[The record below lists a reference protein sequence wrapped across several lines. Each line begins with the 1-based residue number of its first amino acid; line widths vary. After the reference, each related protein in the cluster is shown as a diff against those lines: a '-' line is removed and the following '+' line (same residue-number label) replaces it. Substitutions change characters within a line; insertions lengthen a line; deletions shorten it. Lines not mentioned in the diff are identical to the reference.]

1 MEPNRWTID
10 DDGDL
15 RRGERLPLRSDGTTV
30 RTVFG
35 LLCTDELRE
44 VLERGQ
50 ALAAPA
56 ADPLPEGVH
65 RAHGTMTALA
75 EDVVLLGVGWEW
87 FDIDTFRWLPAQ
99 GNDARKPHMRAGCVY
114 EVRPAP
120 VPPQPETEPV
130 PWWETYSRTLTN
142 GDKVA
147 EVLMDGCARYRTLAD
162 WQTNGDWKLLAI
174 DADGMVSVL
183 VDGDQT

>member
-1 MEPNRWTID
+1 VREGYRLDVGADLP
-10 DDGDL
+10 DGW
-15 RRGERLPLRSDGTTV
+15 RLV
-30 RTVFG
+30 
-35 LLCTDELRE
+35 
-44 VLERGQ
+44 
-50 ALAAPA
+50 
-56 ADPLPEGVH
+56 ADC
-65 RAHGTMTALA
+65 
-75 EDVVLLGVGWEW
+75 GW
-87 FDIDTFRWLPAQ
+87 AQ
-99 GNDARKPHMRAGCVY
+99 GRTSWGFVVPIERV
-114 EVRPAP
+114 P

>member
-114 EVRPAP
+114 EVRPAGSRDRPRAARAGARSPWSNARGPAGETERTTGPSAWRLARTDDPAEP
-120 VPPQPETEPV
+120 VPPVEGT
-130 PWWETYSRTLTN
+130 
-142 GDKVA
+142 
-147 EVLMDGCARYRTLAD
+147 
-162 WQTNGDWKLLAI
+162 
-174 DADGMVSVL
+174 
-183 VDGDQT
+183 

>member
-120 VPPQPETEPV
+120 VPPQPEIDARLNVSVAKAEA
-130 PWWETYSRTLTN
+130 ELTVRFDTDATN
-142 GDKVA
+142 
-147 EVLMDGCARYRTLAD
+147 AD
-162 WQTNGDWKLLAI
+162 VLLAVN
-174 DADGMVSVL
+174 AVLTSNRSVSVL